1 MSRKTLAAATVISL
15 IALGACA
22 RGDDNAYDTAA
33 GATAGAMATPAP
45 IGLSVGATTTVMD
58 SITADSIRRADSLR
72 RRDTTKTP

>member
-1 MSRKTLAAATVISL
+1 MSRKTLAAATAISL

-22 RGDDNAYDTAA
+22 RGDDNMYDTA
-33 GATAGAMATPAP
+33 GATAGAMATPPAP
-45 IGLSVGATTTVMD
+45 IGMSVGATTSVMD

>member
-1 MSRKTLAAATVISL
+1 MSRKTLAAATIVSL

-22 RGDDNAYDTAA
+22 RGDDNAYDTAV

-45 IGLSVGATTTVMD
+45 IGLSVGATTSILD
-58 SITADSIRRADSLR
+58 SATADSIRRDSLR